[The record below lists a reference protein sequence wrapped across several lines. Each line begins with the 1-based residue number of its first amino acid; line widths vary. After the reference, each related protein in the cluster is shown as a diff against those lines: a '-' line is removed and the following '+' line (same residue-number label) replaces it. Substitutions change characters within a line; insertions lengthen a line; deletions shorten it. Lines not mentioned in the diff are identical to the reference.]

1 MFPWVC
7 RIRKELLYHLPAHFP
22 GHWMQSL
29 IWQILLLT
37 VFFSSDFTD
46 SPAFPEN
53 LVQGGRMSTL
63 LLLFLQQAK
72 HCISLQNLSD
82 KVDFCD
88 SPHSLWPALSC
99 GRRGGPWARS
109 LVQGNAGTLWKHWA
123 CLGYSPALG
132 MSQRPCTGARHLSL
146 GGGDAQGNQQKGL
159 LFRGTASLWLWPHE
173 TFFLEVCLYKQRT
186 TSSAVDAIIFSSSP
200 LRGPR
205 NASDART
212 LQERA
217 LIFLRQLCSPYKT
230 VYCANNKCGAYLQ
243 SLTLADWKR
252 EAASS
257 SLTENHGGLIG
268 SNKTSV
274 SLFPRSKGITRGT
287 GQSDFSQVTRMLVWG
302 GCCRP
307 IRTETERQIKSCC
320 SAMPWMSIQGGIL
333 RVNKNHNLFP
343 SCFACINLRKATQ
356 MCFVGVIE
364 GR

>member
-53 LVQGGRMSTL
+53 LVRGGRMSTL

-82 KVDFCD
+82 KVGFCD

-109 LVQGNAGTLWKHWA
+109 PVQGNAGTSWKHRA

-159 LFRGTASLWLWPHE
+159 LFRGMASLWLWPHE
-173 TFFLEVCLYKQRT
+173 TFFWRCVFTSREPPPVLLMLLSFLLALFVVQGMPLMLGHCRRGLWSFSDSCVPLIKQYI
-186 TSSAVDAIIFSSSP
+186 VLII
-200 LRGPR
+200 
-205 NASDART
+205 N
-212 LQERA
+212 
-217 LIFLRQLCSPYKT
+217 
-230 VYCANNKCGAYLQ
+230 V
-243 SLTLADWKR
+243 
-252 EAASS
+252 
-257 SLTENHGGLIG
+257 GLIY
-268 SNKTSV
+268 
-274 SLFPRSKGITRGT
+274 SLEHWQTEKGKR
-287 GQSDFSQVTRMLVWG
+287 QAVPSQRIMG
-302 GCCRP
+302 D
-307 IRTETERQIKSCC
+307 
-320 SAMPWMSIQGGIL
+320 
-333 RVNKNHNLFP
+333 
-343 SCFACINLRKATQ
+343 
-356 MCFVGVIE
+356 
-364 GR
+364 

>member
-53 LVQGGRMSTL
+53 CVQGGRMNTL

-72 HCISLQNLSD
+72 QCISLQNLTD

-109 LVQGNAGTLWKHWA
+109 PVQGNAGTSKAPSLLGLQPSPWHVPETLHWSKTPE
-123 CLGYSPALG
+123 LGRRWCSGEPTKEFAF
-132 MSQRPCTGARHLSL
+132 QRDGQSVIVAPRNL
-146 GGGDAQGNQQKGL
+146 
-159 LFRGTASLWLWPHE
+159 
-173 TFFLEVCLYKQRT
+173 FLEVCLYKQRT
-186 TSSAVDAIIFSSSP
+186 TSSAADAIIFSSSP
-200 LRGPR
+200 LHGPR

-243 SLTLADWKR
+243 SQTLADWKKGSGKQFPHR
-252 EAASS
+252 ESW
-257 SLTENHGGLIG
+257 
-268 SNKTSV
+268 
-274 SLFPRSKGITRGT
+274 GINR
-287 GQSDFSQVTRMLVWG
+287 
-302 GCCRP
+302 
-307 IRTETERQIKSCC
+307 
-320 SAMPWMSIQGGIL
+320 
-333 RVNKNHNLFP
+333 
-343 SCFACINLRKATQ
+343 
-356 MCFVGVIE
+356 
-364 GR
+364 

>member
-53 LVQGGRMSTL
+53 LVWGGRMNTL

-72 HCISLQNLSD
+72 QCISLQNLTD
-82 KVDFCD
+82 KVDF
-88 SPHSLWPALSC
+88 LWPSTFPVTCSFLRQEGRTESKVAGPRQC
-99 GRRGGPWARS
+99 GDLVKAPSLPSLPGLQPSPLHVPETPHWSETPELGRWWCSGVQTKGFAFQRDSQSVIVAPWN
-109 LVQGNAGTLWKHWA
+109 L
-123 CLGYSPALG
+123 
-132 MSQRPCTGARHLSL
+132 
-146 GGGDAQGNQQKGL
+146 
-159 LFRGTASLWLWPHE
+159 
-173 TFFLEVCLYKQRT
+173 FLEVCLYKWRT
-186 TSSAVDAIIFSSSP
+186 TTSAADAIIFSSSP
-200 LRGPR
+200 LHGPR

-230 VYCANNKCGAYLQ
+230 VYCANNKCEAYLQ
-243 SLTLADWKR
+243 SWTLADWKR

-302 GCCRP
+302 EYCRP
-307 IRTETERQIKSCC
+307 VRTETKRQIKSCC
-320 SAMPWMSIQGGIL
+320 SAMQ
-333 RVNKNHNLFP
+333 
-343 SCFACINLRKATQ
+343 
-356 MCFVGVIE
+356 
-364 GR
+364 